1 MEYDL
6 ITVAETEPFQR
17 KARRLLSEDEKTEL
31 ITYLSAFS
39 NAGVLVQGTG
49 GIRKLRWAKSGSG
62 KSGGVRV
69 IYYFHNSE
77 MPLYLL
83 TLFGKNEKTNLS
95 KAERNILSRA
105 VRELVK
111 YWSRE
116 K

>member
-1 MEYDL
+1 MEYNL

-17 KARRLLSEDEKTEL
+17 KVSRLLTEDEREEL
-31 ITYLSAFS
+31 ITYVSAFPK
-39 NAGVLVQGTG
+39 AGVLVQGTG
-49 GIRKLRWAKSGSG
+49 GIRKLRWARSGSG

-95 KAERNILSRA
+95 KAERNILSKA

>member
-17 KARRLLSEDEKTEL
+17 KVRRLLFEDEKEEL
-31 ITYLSAFS
+31 ITYLSAFP

-49 GIRKLRWAKSGSG
+49 GIRKLRWARSGRG

-83 TLFGKNEKTNLS
+83 TLFGKNEKTDLS
-95 KAERNILSRA
+95 KAERNILSR
-105 VRELVK
+105 VVEKLVK
-111 YWSRE
+111 YWS
-116 K
+116 